1 MTTMKASRYY
11 IPIGWL
17 ESMRLPWDLYPNFV
31 IREGK
36 IPGKMALTLKD
47 HIGGN

>member
-36 IPGKMALTLKD
+36 IAGKLALTLKH